1 MRVLIV
7 GGSGYL
13 GQFLLKYLLERPKD
27 EVIAVG
33 YTYADENA
41 GPIDH
46 PLTKTD
52 RCRAFRVDAA
62 STSQHQRRARYAK
75 LRSVRR

>member
-13 GQFLLKYLLERPKD
+13 GQFLLKYLLERPED

-41 GPIDH
+41 GPIDTLL
-46 PLTKTD
+46 PK
-52 RCRAFRVDAA
+52 
-62 STSQHQRRARYAK
+62 STGAEPFG
-75 LRSVRR
+75 